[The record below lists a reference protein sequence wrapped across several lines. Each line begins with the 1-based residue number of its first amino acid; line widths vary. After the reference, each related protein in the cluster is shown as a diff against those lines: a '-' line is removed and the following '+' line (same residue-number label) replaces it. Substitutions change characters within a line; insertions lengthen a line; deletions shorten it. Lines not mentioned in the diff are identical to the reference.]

1 MTADD
6 GRAPAEFEEI
16 IVALLG
22 RYIER
27 REAGLPPLAHD
38 LLAAA
43 GEFGAS
49 AVDGLRSVLVFYES
63 TRALESTAGR
73 RRSGGRGRT
82 PRDPMPESA
91 HDSPS
96 RLESVSVPQAQPTIA
111 EVLRFEDLPL
121 GSRGSR
127 RAVVRWSGAPTDT
140 NAAARTA
147 CADTP
152 TTRAR
157 PRSPPPSDATNDA
170 PSPARR
176 SGRPRPA

>member
-49 AVDGLRSVLVFYES
+49 AVDGLLERPRVLRVDA
-63 TRALESTAGR
+63 RAREHR
-73 RRSGGRGRT
+73 RPPEKRRPWPNPRRSNARSWILQ
-82 PRDPMPESA
+82 PE
-91 HDSPS
+91 
-96 RLESVSVPQAQPTIA
+96 
-111 EVLRFEDLPL
+111 
-121 GSRGSR
+121 
-127 RAVVRWSGAPTDT
+127 
-140 NAAARTA
+140 
-147 CADTP
+147 
-152 TTRAR
+152 
-157 PRSPPPSDATNDA
+157 
-170 PSPARR
+170 
-176 SGRPRPA
+176 